1 VLVGIIVLIIGI
13 ALIGIGVAGVL
24 KSTTIITT
32 FTQSH
37 TGEYVSAKM
46 ILNTSSV
53 VVVTSPATTGGIVLA
68 QDMGA
73 INSTNVSTYAAPYN
87 STAIGTETY
96 RSLNGDYYYVAFSS
110 AQPNTKIV
118 ATGTSLS
125 AAARYALLVI
135 TGLACVVAGIVVA
148 IIGALMKD
156 HRREE
161 DILHSETEI
170 GA

>member
-1 VLVGIIVLIIGI
+1 MIVLIIGVAI
-13 ALIGIGVAGVL
+13 IGVGVAGVL

-37 TGEYVSAKM
+37 TGEYVSAK
-46 ILNTSSV
+46 IIVNTSSV
-53 VVVTSPATTGGIVLA
+53 VVVTSPAITGGIIPA

-73 INSTNVSTYAAPYN
+73 VNSTNVSTFAVPYN
-87 STAIGTETY
+87 STAVGTETY

-110 AQPNTKIV
+110 TLPDTKIV
-118 ATGTSLS
+118 ATGASLT
-125 AAARYALLVI
+125 AVARYGLLAI
-135 TGLACVVAGIVVA
+135 TGLICIVAGIVVA
-148 IIGALMKD
+148 IVGALLKD

-161 DILHSETEI
+161 ETLHNEAKV